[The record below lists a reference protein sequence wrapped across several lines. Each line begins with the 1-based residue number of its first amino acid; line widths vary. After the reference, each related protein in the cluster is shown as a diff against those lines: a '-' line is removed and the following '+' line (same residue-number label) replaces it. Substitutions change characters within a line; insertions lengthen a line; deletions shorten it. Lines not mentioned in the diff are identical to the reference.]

1 MTPRLG
7 ARHGFTMIEL
17 MIVVLILS
25 LLALLG
31 FLKQVDLRNTAM
43 TTHVVGDIRTI
54 TVGAY
59 NYYADN
65 GDWPPDAGA
74 GAMPAGLAPYLPSF
88 EFDNPKY
95 TLDWEN
101 FGAGGTNFIV
111 GVTITSSD
119 ARFMQK
125 LEQNLGTKYPYFT
138 AGGSLT
144 YIIIDMSG
152 AA

>member
-1 MTPRLG
+1 MSR
-7 ARHGFTMIEL
+7 RHSSRSGFTLIEL

-25 LLALLG
+25 ILALLG

-74 GAMPAGLAPYLPSF
+74 GAMPAGLAPYLPA
-88 EFDNPKY
+88 FDFDKPKY

-101 FGAGGTNFIV
+101 FGSGGTNFIV
-111 GVTITSSD
+111 GITITSSD
-119 ARFMQK
+119 TRFMQK